1 MILEAFFEKHL
12 LVDWFNV
19 FKESKIIEI
28 LDRNHFKNIQ
38 CISCSIEED
47 ERIKTMS
54 NFYRMK
60 ELGLGS
66 WQASDL
72 RGKNEF
78 FVYFFEDHN
87 PKYNYRETT
96 KNFRLVNINTFDL
109 KKRLRKETKS
119 LIHITDNIQETK
131 DNLRTLNLYEKYYKP
146 KNFKNLNEV
155 FKTLN
160 ETPGL
165 EWLILRNFENF
176 PNNLFFDEHPDVDLL
191 VNDFYLAKNALDA
204 DAACKK
210 NRVDDGNF
218 RVLQNV
224 IIENK
229 EINFDLRFIGDDY
242 YDEKWQIDM
251 LKSRTLYK
259 NFYIPEKEN
268 YLNSLLYHA
277 LIHKKEIHP
286 SYSAIFNSFNL
297 PKERDQKWYLL
308 NSFMKSKE
316 YIITRPEPSVFFNFQ
331 KTIQY
336 SDFRNKLNTT
346 SKRLS
351 SFVNDYKFYEVQ
363 AKVFMSCKRFDK
375 AQEVIKQGLER
386 FPNQLNLLTNASDV
400 YRASGDFEGSLFYAN
415 LLMKHH
421 PGNWNGYARGAQDLR
436 FLKQFDKAIEIINLG
451 IKYFKENKFLF
462 EIASNLYREKN
473 QFIKSLAISKKMVK
487 LNQDDWYWNERL
499 ATDYRF
505 TGCEE
510 KASIYLRKTIS
521 YFPTIDES
529 RINIFENY
537 NSEKNTPLKGV
548 LYLLAGCSGSGK
560 TTFLNAYS
568 DEKIKLFYDR
578 SELPSKGIR
587 VNSFYQYFK
596 DPLNSLDEWTKNL
609 SNNLNNIFSIHQIND
624 FRNVPMGKDII
635 LHVDIRDLIRSFFF
649 LSDAIENKHLLNETR
664 YRGDLDLLSKDFNKL
679 AVNLMLRDSFF
690 KKFKK
695 IYVTTIQI
703 GFKKTQERFEKRLI
717 AANNFSDINL
727 FKLESN
733 LAEKAYL
740 SIYYS
745 WIKEISILN
754 PVSSILITEDDENY
768 NFKDISSDI
777 EQ

>member
-131 DNLRTLNLYEKYYKP
+131 DNLRTLNLYEKYYKQ

-155 FKTLN
+155 FQTLN